1 MTRRD
6 RSDMEANKTTW
17 RDGLPWL
24 EDVAAGAVDAGVE
37 AVRLD
42 TWELMGAVA
51 QAVVAMRR
59 ASEEA
64 ERLGVAYAERVAER
78 RRLAEALRRLAD
90 GEVARDGD
98 GGEA

>member
-1 MTRRD
+1 
-6 RSDMEANKTTW
+6 MEASKTTW

-51 QAVVAMRR
+51 QAVVDMRR

-64 ERLGVAYAERVAER
+64 ERLGVAYAEQVAER
-78 RRLAEALRRLAD
+78 RAMAEALRRLAD

>member
-1 MTRRD
+1 
-6 RSDMEANKTTW
+6 MEASKTTW

-24 EDVAAGAVDAGVE
+24 EDVAAGAGVE

-51 QAVVAMRR
+51 QAVVDMRR

-64 ERLGVAYAERVAER
+64 ERLGVAYAEQVAER
-78 RRLAEALRRLAD
+78 RAMAEALRRLAD

>member
-1 MTRRD
+1 
-6 RSDMEANKTTW
+6 MEASKTTW

-51 QAVVAMRR
+51 QAVAAMRR

-64 ERLGVAYAERVAER
+64 ERLGVAYAEQVAER

-98 GGEA
+98 EGEA

>member
-1 MTRRD
+1 
-6 RSDMEANKTTW
+6 MEASKTTW

-51 QAVVAMRR
+51 QAVVDMRR

-64 ERLGVAYAERVAER
+64 EQVAER
-78 RRLAEALRRLAD
+78 RAMAEALRRLAD

>member
-1 MTRRD
+1 
-6 RSDMEANKTTW
+6 MEASKTTW

-51 QAVVAMRR
+51 AMRR

-64 ERLGVAYAERVAER
+64 ERLGVAYAEQVAER

-98 GGEA
+98 EGEA

>member
-1 MTRRD
+1 
-6 RSDMEANKTTW
+6 MEASKTTW

-51 QAVVAMRR
+51 QAMVHPNHARR
-59 ASEEA
+59 HRPPHPRAEE
-64 ERLGVAYAERVAER
+64 G
-78 RRLAEALRRLAD
+78 
-90 GEVARDGD
+90 
-98 GGEA
+98 